1 MADHPHKLDRY
12 HDYEALKFS
21 LEDGVMTLMLSN
33 PARKNALTP
42 RMLYE
47 LTTVWRDLAAD
58 AAVQIIVLTGDG
70 RDFCAGADL
79 SQIDEITGRGAGR
92 SDEGGG
98 PPRGHVDQPHV
109 LCVLDCPKPTLAKV
123 RGVAYGLGV
132 NLALACDMVFVSEEA
147 RLCDSHVKAGM
158 VAGDG
163 GVLLWPL
170 LVGMHRAKEYL
181 MTGEPIPGP
190 IAADIGLVN
199 RCVPAERLDAE
210 VEAMA
215 LRLRALPPIAV
226 NRTKMALNLAMRQ
239 MTGPAFETSHAWEL
253 LSMTSDDF
261 GEATRA
267 FVEKRKGVYAGR
279 LGPPNPTLPTRPAG
293 PPGFPAGSANSRRRS
308 RRRRSDSARSA
319 PG

>member
-1 MADHPHKLDRY
+1 MMTYDAYK
-12 HDYEALKFS
+12 ALKLS
-21 LEDGVMTLMLSN
+21 LDAGVMTVTLSN

-42 RMLYE
+42 RMLDE
-47 LTTVWRDLAAD
+47 LTTVWQDLAAD
-58 AAVQIIVLTGDG
+58 PAVQIIVLTGDG

-79 SQIDEITGRGAGR
+79 SQMGEITGGSAGN
-92 SDEGGG
+92 SDAGGDR
-98 PPRGHVDQPHV
+98 PRGHVERPHV
-109 LCVLDCPKPTLAKV
+109 LCVIDCPKPTLAKV

-147 RLCDSHVKAGM
+147 RLCDSHIKAGM

-190 IAADIGLVN
+190 VAAEMGLVN
-199 RCVPAERLDAE
+199 RCVPGDLLDAE
-210 VEAMA
+210 VDAMA
-215 LRLRALPPIAV
+215 QRLRALPPIAV

-253 LSMTSDDF
+253 LSMASEDF

-267 FVEKRKGVYAGR
+267 FVEKRQGVYTGR
-279 LGPPNPTLPTRPAG
+279 
-293 PPGFPAGSANSRRRS
+293 
-308 RRRRSDSARSA
+308 
-319 PG
+319 

>member
-1 MADHPHKLDRY
+1 MMTYDAYK
-12 HDYEALKFS
+12 ALKLS
-21 LEDGVMTLMLSN
+21 LDAGVMTVTLSN

-42 RMLYE
+42 RMLDE
-47 LTTVWRDLAAD
+47 LTTVWQDLAAD
-58 AAVQIIVLTGDG
+58 PAVQIIVLTGDG
-70 RDFCAGADL
+70 RDFCAGGD
-79 SQIDEITGRGAGR
+79 R
-92 SDEGGG
+92 
-98 PPRGHVDQPHV
+98 PRGHVERPHV
-109 LCVLDCPKPTLAKV
+109 LCVIDCPKPTLAKV

-147 RLCDSHVKAGM
+147 RLCDSHIKAGM

-190 IAADIGLVN
+190 VAAEMGLVN
-199 RCVPAERLDAE
+199 RCVPGDLLDAE
-210 VEAMA
+210 VDAMA
-215 LRLRALPPIAV
+215 QRLRALPPIAV

-253 LSMTSDDF
+253 LSMASEDF

-267 FVEKRKGVYAGR
+267 FVEKRQGVYTGR
-279 LGPPNPTLPTRPAG
+279 
-293 PPGFPAGSANSRRRS
+293 
-308 RRRRSDSARSA
+308 
-319 PG
+319 

>member
-1 MADHPHKLDRY
+1 MADRY
-12 HDYEALKFS
+12 SPYEALQFS

-42 RMLYE
+42 RMLDE
-47 LTTVWRDLAAD
+47 LTTVWQDLAAD
-58 AAVQIIVLTGDG
+58 PAVQIIVLTGEG

-79 SQIDEITGRGAGR
+79 SRIGEITGRGAAN
-92 SDEGGG
+92 SAEGGDHQ
-98 PPRGHVDQPHV
+98 RGHVDRPHV
-109 LCVLDCPKPTLAKV
+109 MYVLDCPKPTLAKV

-147 RLCDSHVKAGM
+147 RLCDSHIKAGM

-190 IAADIGLVN
+190 IAAEIGLVN
-199 RCVPAERLDAE
+199 RCVPGDLLDAE
-210 VEAMA
+210 VHAMA
-215 LRLRALPPIAV
+215 QKLRALPPIAV

-253 LSMTSDDF
+253 LSMTSEDF

-267 FVEKRKGVYAGR
+267 FVEKRKGVYSGR
-279 LGPPNPTLPTRPAG
+279 
-293 PPGFPAGSANSRRRS
+293 
-308 RRRRSDSARSA
+308 
-319 PG
+319 

>member
-1 MADHPHKLDRY
+1 MADDDAQTGRY
-12 HDYEALKFS
+12 SAYLALKLT
-21 LEDGVMTLMLSN
+21 LENGVMTVMLSN

-42 RMLYE
+42 RMLDE
-47 LTTVWRDLAAD
+47 LTTVWQDLAAD
-58 AAVQIIVLTGDG
+58 PAVQVIVLTGDG

-79 SQIDEITGRGAGR
+79 SQIDDITGRNAGAPG
-92 SDEGGG
+92 EG
-98 PPRGHVDQPHV
+98 PDHRRGHVERPHV
-109 LCVLDCPKPTLAKV
+109 LCVVDCPKPTLAKV

-132 NLALACDMVFVSEEA
+132 NLALACDMVFVSQEA

-190 IAADIGLVN
+190 VAAEMGLVN
-199 RCVPAERLDAE
+199 RCVADDRLDIE

-215 LRLRALPPIAV
+215 QKLLGLPPIAV

-253 LSMTSDDF
+253 LSITSEDF

-267 FVEKRKGVYAGR
+267 FVEKRKGVYTGR
-279 LGPPNPTLPTRPAG
+279 
-293 PPGFPAGSANSRRRS
+293 
-308 RRRRSDSARSA
+308 
-319 PG
+319 